1 MKFCYLSVFT
11 LFFSFF
17 VGCNQ
22 NDDLKGIFMGKTW
35 KLTEIR
41 YDNGDLCKDYW
52 VTASGGFDQEAFD
65 ISYRQKAVRECFTLI
80 FSGVESNGK
89 ARGQYVG
96 KATSVALLG
105 NWSANGESRT
115 FQTSY
120 QNMEADKDVLGK
132 AFANAIKNA
141 EFYSGDYDNLT
152 IYFKEGQMRKSLLMH
167 VLK

>member
-1 MKFCYLSVFT
+1 MKFSYLSVFA
-11 LFFSFF
+11 LFFSLF
-17 VGCNQ
+17 VSCNQ
-22 NDDLKGIFMGKTW
+22 TDDLKGIFMGKTW

-52 VTASGGFDQEAFD
+52 VTVSGGFDRESFD
-65 ISYRQKAVRECFTLI
+65 ISYKQKAVRECFTLI
-80 FSGVESNGK
+80 FSGVDSGGK
-89 ARGQYVG
+89 ASGQYKG
-96 KATSVALLG
+96 RATNVDLSG
-105 NWSANGESRT
+105 NWSVDSESRA

-120 QNMEADKDVLGK
+120 QNAEMDKDVLGR

-152 IYFKEGQMRKSLLMH
+152 VYFKEGQVRKYLLMH

>member
-1 MKFCYLSVFT
+1 MRFSYLPVLA

-22 NDDLKGIFMGKTW
+22 TDDLKGILIGKTW

-41 YDNGDLCKDYW
+41 YDNGSLCRDYW
-52 VTASGGFDQEAFD
+52 AIASGGFDQEAFD
-65 ISYRQKAVRECFTLI
+65 VSYKQKAVRECFTLI
-80 FSGVESNGK
+80 FSGVDSGGK
-89 ARGQYVG
+89 ASGQYMG
-96 KATSVALLG
+96 KATNATLSG
-105 NWSANGESRT
+105 NWSADGKSRA

-120 QNMEADKDVLGK
+120 QSAEMDKDVLGK

-141 EFYSGDYDNLT
+141 EFYSGDYNNLT
-152 IYFKEGQMRKSLLMH
+152 VYFKEGQVKKYLLMH

>member
-1 MKFCYLSVFT
+1 MRFSYLWIFV

-22 NDDLKGIFMGKTW
+22 TDDLKGIFMGKTW

-41 YDNGDLCKDYW
+41 YDNGEVCKDYW
-52 VTASGGFDQEAFD
+52 VTASGGFDQGAFD
-65 ISYRQKAVRECFTLI
+65 GSYKQKAVRDCFTLI
-80 FSGVESNGK
+80 LSGMENDGK
-89 ARGQYVG
+89 ASGQYTG
-96 KATSVALLG
+96 RATSVALSG
-105 NWSANGESRT
+105 NWSADGESRT
-115 FQTSY
+115 FQTSS
-120 QNMEADKDVLGK
+120 QSMEIDRDVLGR

-152 IYFKEGQMRKSLLMH
+152 IYFKEGQVRKYLLMH